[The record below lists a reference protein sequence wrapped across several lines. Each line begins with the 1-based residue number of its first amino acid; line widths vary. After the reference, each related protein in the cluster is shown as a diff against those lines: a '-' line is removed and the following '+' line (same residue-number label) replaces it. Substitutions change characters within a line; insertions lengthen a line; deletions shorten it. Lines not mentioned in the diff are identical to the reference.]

1 MYYIYNTNNYNL
13 KIMKLQF
20 NVALLFVI
28 LITLTNCHNDNH
40 SPDLSHDSLFYIDYR
55 SLQGLPDGIAVIE
68 LDPEAPNFGN
78 ISNKL
83 ELGVGVLPHHIYYNH
98 TEQKMFTTALGG
110 SYLYQIKTGR
120 DQKGQPQLINATPI
134 DTGENTVGENLFF
147 TNDGRYFMT
156 FMGGAGGP
164 KDGSIGVFN
173 ADNNKLIKTI
183 KAPIQ
188 DNPNQFIMY
197 PHGISI
203 NEEKGLMMVT
213 STIHP
218 DLSTGMG
225 NTCTLLDLNTYE
237 LKETYQVADSPTDM
251 SSPVEV
257 LLLRGKFPQYAL
269 ATTMLGGDIWIAPYN
284 TVTKKYDAFTK
295 VFEGSTQGLG
305 WALEMYIDDTNK
317 LYVSFADP
325 GKVLVFDLSNL
336 PQLKLLKTFT
346 ADKGAHHMAF
356 FKTKSGKEVVAVQN
370 NLLNIPNLNSGT
382 ISIIDINTGKNLGS
396 VNLRTR
402 YGILP
407 ESIEG
412 TNGPSNYMHH

>member
-1 MYYIYNTNNYNL
+1 MKL
-13 KIMKLQF
+13 KINPAFFL
-20 NVALLFVI
+20 VVLF
-28 LITLTNCHNDNH
+28 LFSHCQNDNH
-40 SPDLSHDSLFYIDYR
+40 TEIPHDTAFYIDYR
-55 SLQGLPDGIAVIE
+55 SLNGKPDGIAVIE

-78 ISNKL
+78 ISSKL
-83 ELGVGVLPHHIYYNH
+83 ELGVGVLPHHIYYN
-98 TEQKMFTTALGG
+98 QSANKLYTTALGG
-110 SYLYQIKTGR
+110 KYLYQIKTEK
-120 DQKGQPQLINATPI
+120 DNNGQPILVAATPI

-147 TNDGRYFMT
+147 TNDGRFFMT
-156 FMGGAGGP
+156 FMGGAGGL
-164 KDGSIGVFN
+164 KDGSVGVFN
-173 ADNNKLIKTI
+173 AGNNQLIKTI

-188 DNPNQFIMY
+188 TNPNKFIMY

-218 DLSTGMG
+218 DLTSGFG

-237 LKETYQVADSPTDM
+237 VKETYQVADSPTDL

-284 TVTKKYDAFTK
+284 PTTKKYDAFSK
-295 VFEGSTQGLG
+295 IFDGSTQGLG
-305 WALEMYIDDTNK
+305 WTLEMYIDDNSK

-325 GKVLVFDLSNL
+325 GKVLIFDISNL
-336 PQLKLLKTFT
+336 PQLKLLKTLT

-356 FKTKSGKEVVAVQN
+356 FKTKKGKEVVAVQN
-370 NLLNIPNLNSGT
+370 NLLDIPGINSGT
-382 ISIIDINTGKNLGS
+382 ISIIEIETGKTLGT
-396 VNLRTR
+396 VDLRSK

-412 TNGPSNYMHH
+412 TNGPSSYMHH

>member
-1 MYYIYNTNNYNL
+1 
-13 KIMKLQF
+13 MKLQF

>member
-1 MYYIYNTNNYNL
+1 MKL
-13 KIMKLQF
+13 KINPAFFL
-20 NVALLFVI
+20 VVLF
-28 LITLTNCHNDNH
+28 LFSHCQNDNH
-40 SPDLSHDSLFYIDYR
+40 AEIPHDTAFYIDYR
-55 SLQGLPDGIAVIE
+55 SLNGKPDGIAVIE

-78 ISNKL
+78 ISSKL
-83 ELGVGVLPHHIYYNH
+83 ELGVGVLPHHIYYN
-98 TEQKMFTTALGG
+98 QSANKLYTTALGG
-110 SYLYQIKTGR
+110 KYLYQIKTEK
-120 DQKGQPQLINATPI
+120 DNNGQPILVAATPI

-147 TNDGRYFMT
+147 TNDGRFFMT
-156 FMGGAGGP
+156 FMGGAGGL
-164 KDGSIGVFN
+164 KDGSVGVFN
-173 ADNNKLIKTI
+173 AGNNQLIKTI

-188 DNPNQFIMY
+188 TNPNKFIMY

-218 DLSTGMG
+218 DLTSGFG

-237 LKETYQVADSPTDM
+237 VKETYQVADSPTDL

-284 TVTKKYDAFTK
+284 PTTKKYDAFSK
-295 VFEGSTQGLG
+295 IFDGSTQGLG
-305 WALEMYIDDTNK
+305 WTLEMYIDDNSK

-325 GKVLVFDLSNL
+325 GKVLIFDISNL
-336 PQLKLLKTFT
+336 PQLKLLKTLT

-356 FKTKSGKEVVAVQN
+356 FKTKKGKEVVAVQN
-370 NLLNIPNLNSGT
+370 NLLDIPGINSGT
-382 ISIIDINTGKNLGS
+382 ISIIEIETGKTLGT
-396 VNLRTR
+396 VDLRSK

-412 TNGPSNYMHH
+412 TNGPSSYMHH